1 MRHLVNVI
9 ARYELLLLAAATPFL
24 LFPSKWTPI
33 GVALIAVAWA
43 CRWIATGHISART
56 AMDVPIILL
65 LIMTG
70 VSLIP
75 SVALDLSLNRMSII
89 ILGVALFYGM
99 VNGMPSEAHIHY
111 MGMALVVVG
120 LTVAVVSFLGTDWE
134 IGALIE
140 LPAVYGRLPGPV
152 IRGLPGSGV
161 IEEYDLIN
169 PRVTAGALAILLP
182 VPLAYLV
189 FGQGRK
195 LRLLS
200 ALTALVMVGVLLLTQ
215 APQGLL
221 GLAAALF
228 LIGVWRSR
236 WFLLSLPLGLA
247 GILAA
252 WHLLDLS
259 QVLDSWLTPATTE
272 ALDFALY
279 SRAVNGAWGV
289 AMVRDMPYT
298 GIGLNTFP
306 VIDGLYSGG
315 GGHAPHAHNT
325 LIQTAVDLGVPGLVA
340 LLALLAAFAY
350 TVALAYRAS
359 RSRNQRALLVGI
371 CGVVLAWLAYGLLD
385 SITLGHKPGLA
396 IWVALGLAAAIRL
409 QVEQPPTQAVPFPK
423 RFSRNWMVLVVL
435 PLVLLLAMVG
445 LTARNSIGAFY
456 VNLGV
461 MEAHRAL
468 ANPESV
474 DSVTDHLDAAEE
486 YFQQAIRWDSRAR
499 RARRLLDWT
508 HSLDGKVLSKRWP
521 RESANVEQWRS
532 VLGDEE

>member
-1 MRHLVNVI
+1 MRHVI
-9 ARYELLLLAAATPFL
+9 DVVARYELLLLAAATPFL
-24 LFPSKWTPI
+24 LFPGKWTPI
-33 GVALIAVAWA
+33 GLALIAVAWA
-43 CRWIATGHISART
+43 CRWVATGHLSART

-99 VNGMPSEAHIHY
+99 ANGLHSERHIHY
-111 MGMALVVVG
+111 MGIALVVVG
-120 LTVAVVSFLGTDWE
+120 LVVAVVGLLGTDWE

-140 LPAVYGRLPGPV
+140 VPALYGRLPGPL

-200 ALTALVMVGVLLLTQ
+200 GGTALVMAAVLLLTQ
-215 APQGLL
+215 APQGFL

-236 WFLLSLPLGLA
+236 WVLLSLPLGLA
-247 GILAA
+247 GIFAA

-259 QVLDSWLTPATTE
+259 QVLDGWLTPATTE
-272 ALDFALY
+272 ALDFAIR
-279 SRAVNGAWGV
+279 SRVVNAARGV
-289 AMVRDMPYT
+289 GMIRDMPYS
-298 GIGLNTFP
+298 GVGLNTFP
-306 VIDGLYSGG
+306 VVEGLYSFGSC
-315 GGHAPHAHNT
+315 HAEHAHNT
-325 LIQTAVDLGVPGLVA
+325 LIQTAVDLGVLGLVA

-350 TVALAYRAS
+350 TVAHAYRAS
-359 RSRNQRALLVGI
+359 RSRDQRALLVGI
-371 CGVVLAWLAYGLLD
+371 CGAMVAWLAYGLLD
-385 SITLGHKPGLA
+385 GMTLGHKPGLA

-468 ANPESV
+468 ATPDSPTSV
-474 DSVTDHLDAAEE
+474 ATHRDAAEE
-486 YFQQAIRWDSRAR
+486 YFRQALRWDPTRGR
-499 RARRLLDWT
+499 THHLLEWT
-508 HSLDGKVLSKRWP
+508 LSEDILKQRWP
-521 RESANVEQWRS
+521 RGT
-532 VLGDEE
+532 L

>member
-1 MRHLVNVI
+1 MKHVI
-9 ARYELLLLAAATPFL
+9 DVVARYELLWLAAATPFL
-24 LFPSKWTPI
+24 LFPGKWAPI
-33 GVALIAVAWA
+33 GLALIGVAWA
-43 CRWIATGHISART
+43 CRWVATGRLSART

-99 VNGMPSEAHIHY
+99 VNGLHTEKQIHY
-111 MGMALVVVG
+111 MGVALVLVGLIVAVVG
-120 LTVAVVSFLGTDWE
+120 LLGTDWE

-140 LPAVYGRLPGPV
+140 VPALYGRLPGPV

-189 FGQGRK
+189 FGQGAK
-195 LRLLS
+195 LRLVS
-200 ALTALVMVGVLLLTQ
+200 GLTALVMVGVLLLTQ
-215 APQGLL
+215 APQGFL

-247 GILAA
+247 GIFAA

-259 QVLDSWLTPATTE
+259 QVIDSWLTPATTE
-272 ALDFALY
+272 ALDFAIR
-279 SRAVNGAWGV
+279 SRVVNAARGV
-289 AMVRDMPYT
+289 GMIRDMPYT

-306 VIDGLYSGG
+306 VIDGLYSFGRS
-315 GGHAPHAHNT
+315 HADHAHN
-325 LIQTAVDLGVPGLVA
+325 LFVQTAADLGVLGLVA

-350 TVALAYRAS
+350 TVVHAYRAS
-359 RSRNQRALLVGI
+359 RSRDQRALLVGI
-371 CGVVLAWLAYGLLD
+371 CGVMVAWLAYGLLD

-423 RFSRNWMVLVVL
+423 RFSLNWLLLVVL

-468 ANPESV
+468 ANPDSPTSV
-474 DSVTDHLDAAEE
+474 ATHRDAAEE
-486 YFQQAIRWDSRAR
+486 YFRQGLRWDPTRGRAH
-499 RARRLLDWT
+499 RLLEWT
-508 HSLDGKVLSKRWP
+508 LSEDILKQRWP
-521 RESANVEQWRS
+521 RETK
-532 VLGDEE
+532 

>member
-1 MRHLVNVI
+1 
-9 ARYELLLLAAATPFL
+9 
-24 LFPSKWTPI
+24 
-33 GVALIAVAWA
+33 
-43 CRWIATGHISART
+43 
-56 AMDVPIILL
+56 MDVPIILL

-99 VNGMPSEAHIHY
+99 ANGLHSERHIHY
-111 MGMALVVVG
+111 LGMVLVLVG
-120 LTVAVVSFLGTDWE
+120 LSVAVVGFLGTDWE

-140 LPAVYGRLPGPV
+140 VPALYGRLPGPA

-200 ALTALVMVGVLLLTQ
+200 GCTALGMAGVLLLTQ

-228 LIGVWRSR
+228 LIGLWWSR
-236 WFLLSLPLGLA
+236 WFLVSIPLVLGGLFMA
-247 GILAA
+247 ARVAAAQQGPLAWMSPETIDILQFGIQSRLA
-252 WHLLDLS
+252 
-259 QVLDSWLTPATTE
+259 
-272 ALDFALY
+272 
-279 SRAVNGAWGV
+279 NGARGLG
-289 AMVRDMPYT
+289 MIRDMPYT
-298 GIGLNTFP
+298 GVGLNTFP
-306 VIDGLYSGG
+306 VIDGLYSFGAS
-315 GGHAPHAHNT
+315 HAEHAHN
-325 LIQTAVDLGVPGLVA
+325 LFIQSAVDLGMLGFIA

-350 TVALAYRAS
+350 TVAHAYRAS

-371 CGVVLAWLAYGLLD
+371 CGAIVAWLTYGLMD

-396 IWVALGLAAAIRL
+396 IWAALGVAAATRL

-445 LTARNSIGAFY
+445 LTARTSIGAFY

-468 ANPESV
+468 ANPDSPTSV
-474 DSVTDHLDAAEE
+474 ATHRDAAEE
-486 YFQQAIRWDSRAR
+486 YFRQALRWDPGRGRAH
-499 RARRLLDWT
+499 RLLEWT
-508 HSLDGKVLSKRWP
+508 LSEDILKQRWP
-521 RESANVEQWRS
+521 RGT
-532 VLGDEE
+532 L